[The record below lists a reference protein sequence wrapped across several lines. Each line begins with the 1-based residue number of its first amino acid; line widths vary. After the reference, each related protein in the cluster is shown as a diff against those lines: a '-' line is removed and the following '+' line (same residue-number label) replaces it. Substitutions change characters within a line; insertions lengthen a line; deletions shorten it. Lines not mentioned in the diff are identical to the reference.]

1 MFLEHL
7 HQARFANPRLAA
19 EEHDLSDPS
28 DLCPTLHQEPDFLLP
43 AHQWSPPGAGG
54 FQATAGHTLTEHA
67 VDCQRLGDTLQG
79 RRA

>member
-43 AHQWSPPGAGG
+43 AHQWSPPGAAGG
-54 FQATAGHTLTEHA
+54 FQATAGHTLRA
-67 VDCQRLGDTLQG
+67 RGRLPAAGHLQG